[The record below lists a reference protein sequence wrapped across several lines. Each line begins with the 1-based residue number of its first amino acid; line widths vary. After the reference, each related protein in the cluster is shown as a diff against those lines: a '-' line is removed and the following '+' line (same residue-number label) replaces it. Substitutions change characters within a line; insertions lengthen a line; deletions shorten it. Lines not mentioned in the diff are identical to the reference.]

1 MAPIDCLYSIV
12 VSLLET
18 GPGVGPEPSGRGG
31 AVVKPLAQPL
41 SHSIT
46 GRAERLDRGPEF
58 GQPSEL
64 PVPGDSECTTAK
76 RRGTQVSS

>member
-1 MAPIDCLYSIV
+1 
-12 VSLLET
+12 
-18 GPGVGPEPSGRGG
+18 
-31 AVVKPLAQPL
+31 VVKPLAQPL

-58 GQPSEL
+58 GQPSDL